1 VQDGDITIWVPEELS
16 FPDNVV
22 QVEHR
27 GFLWNTYLE
36 AVTDA
41 LPRGGCAV

>member
-22 QVEHR
+22 RVEHR

>member
-1 VQDGDITIWVPEELS
+1 VQDGDVTIWVPEELS
-16 FPDNVV
+16 FPKGIVR
-22 QVEHR
+22 VEHR

-36 AVTDA
+36 AVTEG